1 MTLGQKIRA
10 ARIERSMTQKQL
22 VGDQITRNMLSKI
35 ENDSATP
42 SVRTLEYLAGR
53 LGLNAGYFL
62 SELDSAPEIIPDG
75 LYEMRRAY
83 REGRYLDCM
92 QLLRDNREACATD
105 EGFLLRAKC
114 AIAAARESLLKRD
127 FEAAKEYADDADYYN
142 KQGIY
147 YSAEIDAE
155 MSLILAECALVLD
168 ISEFETNAG
177 EFNRAVREISFHQRY
192 SLAYCEYLLRT
203 GEDELAVKAL
213 ENVKSPLITAT
224 DKYLYLK
231 GECALR
237 AGNINEAEELLL
249 AAEALVVDDKR
260 LAKTI
265 YAALE
270 AVYTRLEDY
279 KQAYKYASL
288 QLRSQD
294 TEGSK

>member
-62 SELDSAPEIIPDG
+62 SELESAPDIIPDG

-83 REGRYLDCM
+83 KEGRYKECM

-114 AIAAARESLLKRD
+114 AIAAAHEALIKRD

-147 YSAEIDAE
+147 YSAQIDAE

-168 ISEFETNAG
+168 ISEFEINAAQFT
-177 EFNRAVREISFHQRY
+177 EAVREISFYQRY
-192 SLAYCEYLLRT
+192 NLAYTEYLLRT
-203 GEDELAVKAL
+203 GENELARQALDKVKKPEL
-213 ENVKSPLITAT
+213 TAT
-224 DKYLYLK
+224 AKYLYLK

-237 AGNINEAEELLL
+237 SGLTEKAAALLHSAEDAAGG
-249 AAEALVVDDKR
+249 DKR
-260 LAKTI
+260 LLKMI
-265 YAALE
+265 YASLE
-270 AVYTRLEDY
+270 TVYTQLEDY

-288 QLRSQD
+288 QLRAQE
-294 TEGSK
+294 TEK

>member
-10 ARIERSMTQKQL
+10 ARIERQMTQKQL

-62 SELDSAPEIIPDG
+62 SELESAPDVIPDG

-83 REGRYLDCM
+83 KEGRYLDCM

-114 AIAAARESLLKRD
+114 DIAAAHEALKKRD

-147 YSAEIDAE
+147 YSAQIDAE

-168 ISEFETNAG
+168 ISEFEVNASQFR
-177 EFNRAVREISFHQRY
+177 EAVQEISFYQRY
-192 SLAYCEYLLRT
+192 NLAYTEYLLRT
-203 GEDELAVKAL
+203 GEDELAAQAL
-213 ENVKSPLITAT
+213 GRVQKPELTSTA
-224 DKYLYLK
+224 KYQYLK

-237 AGNINEAEELLL
+237 SGDIEAARQALHGAEES
-249 AAEALVVDDKR
+249 VGDDKR
-260 LAKTI
+260 LEKLI

-270 AVYTRLEDY
+270 TVYTRLEDY

-288 QLRSQD
+288 QLRAQD
-294 TEGSK
+294 SEA